1 MRNLR
6 LHITILGALA
16 VACVAVACS
25 SEPATDGPT
34 ATPTLP
40 PTATPTPVPAP
51 TPDLPAF
58 EASGNTGGKVGD
70 SASEFTGI
78 VQWLNSEPLM
88 MEELRGKVVLVDF
101 WTYT

>member
-1 MRNLR
+1 MRDLR
-6 LHITILGALA
+6 MYTAVLGALV
-16 VACVAVACS
+16 VAFFAAACS
-25 SEPATDGPT
+25 SESGPT
-34 ATPTLP
+34 ATPTP
-40 PTATPTPVPAP
+40 TPVPTATPTPAPPP

-58 EASGNTGGKVGD
+58 QASGQTGGMVGD

-78 VQWLNSEPLM
+78 TQWLNSEPLT